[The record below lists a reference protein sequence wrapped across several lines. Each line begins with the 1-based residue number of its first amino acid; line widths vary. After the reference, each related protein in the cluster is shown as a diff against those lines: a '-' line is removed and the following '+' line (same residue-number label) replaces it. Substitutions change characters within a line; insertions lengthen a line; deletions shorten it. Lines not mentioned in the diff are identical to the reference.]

1 MVVKLY
7 GSHTQNKMI
16 KLKKTLLAF
25 KTSDFKNIVKT
36 EITNIDKAQLPLQ
49 QGLSLS
55 SYVGQAPFSV
65 VILNVVE
72 NESSL
77 NIKTG
82 IFYTGIIAGCS
93 CSDDP
98 SPTDE
103 QTEYCELQFDI
114 NKNTAVTTV
123 ILLNS

>member
-1 MVVKLY
+1 
-7 GSHTQNKMI
+7 MI
-16 KLKKTLLAF
+16 KLTKTIQALNSGSCKKVA
-25 KTSDFKNIVKT
+25 KEEIQNI
-36 EITNIDKAQLPLQ
+36 EPDLLPLQ

-55 SYVGQAPFSV
+55 SYVSNMPFSA
-65 VILNVVE
+65 VILNIKEE
-72 NESSL
+72 NNSL

-103 QTEYCELQFDI
+103 QNEYCELQFSID
-114 NKNTAVTTV
+114 KDTADTEVK
-123 ILLNS
+123 ILEC